1 MIIFIIFIALLNFCG
16 QDTSKFESAPSK
28 REKQLEVSHLYLQQ
42 NPQSNQESSNS
53 TSTDSSE
60 EKKEQEPLTPE
71 QIKALKDKQ
80 FKENVG
86 AIVLA
91 TLNAVVVG
99 LRIYFL
105 HQEAEER
112 KNTQEQRQRDSNTRR
127 EESERKYREEKA
139 KYDRYWSE
147 RNSYNYRDP
156 YNSSNY
162 QDSNRNY
169 SQNSKNN
176 SSQQGKSYRNDD
188 SDKKNRSKK
197 DDTSS
202 IKDYYKLLGVSRD
215 ATQSEIKKAYIKI
228 AKEKHPDKHNNS
240 EASNEEFKLY
250 NEAYEVLSDPQKRAQ
265 YDRFRRAS

>member
-16 QDTSKFESAPSK
+16 QDAAKFESDPSE

-42 NPQSNQESSNS
+42 DSQSNQDSSNS
-53 TSTDSSE
+53 TSTDVSE

-71 QIKALKDKQ
+71 QLKALKDKQ

-91 TLNAVVVG
+91 TLQAAVVG

-105 HQEAEER
+105 HQEAEAR
-112 KNTQEQRQRDSNTRR
+112 KDYNTRK

-139 KYDRYWSE
+139 KYDRWSE

-188 SDKKNRSKK
+188 SEKQKRSKK

-202 IKDYYKLLGVSRD
+202 AKDYYKLLGVSRD